1 LVQVYQDLRR
11 KMNVSMPDKRLSTS
25 NSEKFV
31 MPRMIEIDL
40 HARNCG
46 DGKLAM
52 PKMFLIEV
60 PITIE

>member
-1 LVQVYQDLRR
+1 
-11 KMNVSMPDKRLSTS
+11 MNVSMPDKRLSTS